1 MRVAMFVTCVNDAMF
16 PDTGKATMAIL
27 RRLGVDVEF
36 PLEQSCCGQPHYNS
50 GYQDEALPLLRRF
63 VRAFGDVDLIVSP
76 SGSCVS
82 MVHEYYPSLAAKSGD
97 PALQA
102 DVEAIV
108 PRTLELSQMLVDRLG
123 VIDVGAHFP
132 HTVTYHPA
140 CHGLRMLDLGD
151 RYPRLLTAV
160 DGLELLD
167 LPDAQECCG
176 FGGTFALKN
185 ADTSAAMVTT
195 KVDNI
200 LDSGAHV
207 FTTSDNSCLLNIGG
221 ALVRRTEA
229 VRFMHV
235 AEILATTKAGGDDW
249 RRTLPAL
256 ATAHA

>member
-1 MRVAMFVTCVNDAMF
+1 MFVTCVNDAMF

-50 GYQDEALPLLRRF
+50 GYQDEALPLLHRF
-63 VRAFGDVDLIVSP
+63 VRAFADVDLIVSP

-97 PALQA
+97 AVLQA

-123 VIDVGAHFP
+123 VVDVGAYFP

-167 LPDAQECCG
+167 LPDAAECCG

-185 ADTSAAMVTT
+185 ADTSAAMVNT

-207 FTTSDNSCLLNIGG
+207 LATSDNSCLLNIGG
-221 ALVRRTEA
+221 ALVRRTQA
-229 VRFMHV
+229 MRFMHV

-249 RRTLPAL
+249 RLTLPAL
-256 ATAHA
+256 ATADA